1 MLKKLYSLDIGGKM
15 LTAEFNNWAD
25 QANGSVLVRLGNSAV
40 LATAVIG
47 RESDKDYFPL
57 TVEYEEKFYAVGAI
71 LGSRFMRREGRPSDE
86 AVLSGRMVDRTIRP
100 LFPKGLKREVQVI
113 ITVLSIEDYDTD
125 VLAINAASLA
135 LATSDIPWNG
145 PASAVRLELGSDT
158 STSLSARGN
167 SFIVNPTYKER
178 EAEGVRMDLLACG
191 KDGLINMME
200 VGASEVGEE
209 TLEKALAQASKEIEK
224 IQAWQK
230 QIVAEIG
237 HAKQAFNAPATTPE
251 LETAYA
257 EIVEPK
263 LAALN
268 GKLSKESIGATKAE
282 WMKSA
287 TEKLPDITPNRIDS
301 YYEERVDAFVH
312 ELALK
317 NGKRVDGRAFDEIR
331 PLFAQAGGVSP
342 IIHGSGIFYRG
353 ETHVLAALTLG
364 GPGDAQLIDTIE
376 YQDTKKTFMLHYNFP
391 PFSVGETGRV
401 GGFNRRMTGHGA
413 LAEKALRAVLPT
425 KEKFPYTIRIV
436 SECLASNG
444 STSMATVCAGTL
456 ALMDAG
462 VPIGRPVA
470 GIAMGLMIG
479 QQPTNSEQ
487 QPTKNPKDAGGDSW
501 MLEVGGR
508 KLKYAVLTD
517 IQGPEDHHGDMDFKV
532 AGTSQGVTAVQ
543 MDVKVEGVPLKV
555 LSEAFAQA
563 KKARLQILEVIEKEL
578 AGPRADISPRAP
590 KILTIKVKV
599 DQIGLVI
606 GPGGKTINGI
616 RERTLCDDIT
626 IEEDGTVFVT
636 GKNGAA
642 DAALKEIYDLTR
654 EYMVGERLE
663 GPVVRMLDF
672 GAFVQIGPNTDGLV
686 HVSEVAPFRI
696 EKISDA
702 VAIGE
707 VVPVVIKEID
717 EKGRYNLSIK
727 AADPEFA
734 SRKGLT
740 PAKGGQDYGR
750 EENNRHGGRSRH
762 RI

>member
-1 MLKKLYSLDIGGKM
+1 MQKKEYSLEIGGKI

-40 LATAVIG
+40 LATAVMG
-47 RESDKDYFPL
+47 SKESNLDYFPL
-57 TVEYEEKFYAVGAI
+57 SVEYEEKFYAVGAI

-86 AVLSGRMVDRTIRP
+86 AILSGRMVDRTIRP
-100 LFPKGLKREVQVI
+100 LFPKGLKRDVQI
-113 ITVLSIEDYDTD
+113 ILTVLSIEDYDTD

-135 LATSDIPWNG
+135 LATSNIPWNG
-145 PASAVRLELGSDT
+145 PASAVRLELGGESG
-158 STSLSARGN
+158 SY
-167 SFIVNPTYKER
+167 IVNPTYKER

-209 TLEKALAQASKEIEK
+209 VLEKALAQASIEIEK

-230 QIVAEIG
+230 QIVAELG
-237 HAKQAFNAPATTPE
+237 VPKQTFNAPATTPE
-251 LETAYA
+251 LEAAYE
-257 EIVEPK
+257 EIVAPK

-268 GKLSKESIGATKAE
+268 GTFSKESTGAMKAE
-282 WMKSA
+282 WIKTA
-287 TEKLPDITPNRIDS
+287 TEKLPDITPERINS
-301 YYEERVDAFVH
+301 YYEERVDAYVH
-312 ELALK
+312 ELALTH
-317 NGKRVDGRAFDEIR
+317 GKRVDGRAFDEIR
-331 PLFAQAGGVSP
+331 PLHAQAGGVSP
-342 IIHGSGIFYRG
+342 VIHGSGIFYRG

-364 GPGDAQLIDTIE
+364 GPGDAQLLDTIE
-376 YQDTKKTFMLHYNFP
+376 YQDTKKSFMLHYNFP

-401 GGFNRRMTGHGA
+401 GGMNRRMTGHGA

-462 VPIGRPVA
+462 VPIERPVA
-470 GIAMGLMIG
+470 GIAMGMM
-479 QQPTNSEQ
+479 S
-487 QPTKNPKDAGGDSW
+487 DAKTGAY
-501 MLEVGGR
+501 
-508 KLKYAVLTD
+508 KVLTD

-532 AGTSQGVTAVQ
+532 AGTSKGVTAVQ
-543 MDVKVEGVPLKV
+543 MDVKVEGVSQKALN
-555 LSEAFAQA
+555 EAFAQA
-563 KKARLQILEVIEKEL
+563 KKARLQILGVIEKEL
-578 AGPRADISPRAP
+578 SAPRADISPRAP

-636 GKNGAA
+636 GKNGTA

-696 EKISDA
+696 DKISDA
-702 VAIGE
+702 VSIGDI
-707 VVPVVIKEID
+707 VPVVIKEID
-717 EKGRYNLSIK
+717 DKGRYNLSIK

-740 PAKGGQDYGR
+740 PSKGGPDYGR
-750 EENNRHGGRSRH
+750 NESDRHHSSKPRH